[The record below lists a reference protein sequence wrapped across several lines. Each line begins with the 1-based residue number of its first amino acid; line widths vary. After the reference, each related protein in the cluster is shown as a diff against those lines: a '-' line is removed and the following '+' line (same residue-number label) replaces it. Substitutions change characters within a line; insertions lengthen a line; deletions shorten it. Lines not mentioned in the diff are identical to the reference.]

1 MQSFNGPETATLRMK
16 SLTGEVATIFIE
28 EEASVPAIA
37 EGEHDLEDVGYMA
50 LYDNPFVEVYVA
62 PEVTVDPLPG
72 VPEEPAAVPWG
83 TGDATLEMGTVTGLD
98 HNPQTVNLGNT
109 YNNPVVIMGVL
120 SYNGADP
127 STVRVKDV
135 TPNSF
140 TV

>member
-1 MQSFNGPETATLRMK
+1 
-16 SLTGEVATIFIE
+16 
-28 EEASVPAIA
+28 VPAIA

-62 PEVTVDPLPG
+62 PEVTVDPESG
-72 VPEEPAAVPWG
+72 EPEEPAAVPWG